1 MMDINSVLGD
11 RKKVWSIASSLILC
25 VFAFV
30 LLFKYDFGSFQKI
43 KLAIADNKCNKATL
57 DSLGEYKKYLK
68 EFNVSL
74 ASGNDIEWLMGALV
88 AASKNNGVILSV
100 VKPFER
106 ERSSG
111 YGIVKVSIEGK
122 SSYQELLRFIEVLED
137 SKEYVFIESF
147 SMHSIE
153 TGAGESAKSSSAAL
167 KERVPRGK
175 LIGFNAIMAT
185 VVREI

>member
-1 MMDINSVLGD
+1 M
-11 RKKVWSIASSLILC
+11 
-25 VFAFV
+25 
-30 LLFKYDFGSFQKI
+30 
-43 KLAIADNKCNKATL
+43 
-57 DSLGEYKKYLK
+57 
-68 EFNVSL
+68 
-74 ASGNDIEWLMGALV
+74 